1 MDEDKAQ
8 TNGAVEPSPPAGTPS
23 EDYDAYVYPPEV
35 VGQFAGLET
44 SLKKMASDLEVTRKA
59 ATAAAVILGAWA
71 LLDLW
76 KKYKRG

>member
-1 MDEDKAQ
+1 MAQ
-8 TNGAVEPSPPAGTPS
+8 EKIQVVPPPPAGTPG

-35 VGQFAGLET
+35 VGQFAGLDAAI
-44 SLKKMASDLEVTRKA
+44 KKIQADIEGTRKA